1 MPRKRQRA
9 KRPIESMRTTDS
21 SFSDVAGGR
30 WRPPSVPPGLNRK
43 AEALEN
49 MRAFFTILQEWDE
62 WDEEDRQA
70 IAHIGYERQERAART
85 IAEHFREDVELE

>member
-1 MPRKRQRA
+1 
-9 KRPIESMRTTDS
+9 
-21 SFSDVAGGR
+21 
-30 WRPPSVPPGLNRK
+30 
-43 AEALEN
+43 